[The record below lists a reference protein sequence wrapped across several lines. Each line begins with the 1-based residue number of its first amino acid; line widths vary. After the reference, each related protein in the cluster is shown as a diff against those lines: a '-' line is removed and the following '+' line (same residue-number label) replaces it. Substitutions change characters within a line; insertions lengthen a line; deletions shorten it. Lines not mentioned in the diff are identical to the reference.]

1 MSYVELHCHSGY
13 SFKEGASS
21 LEELTV
27 RAKDLGYPALA
38 LTDHDNL
45 CGAMEFSRIANSV
58 DLQPITGAE
67 VTLNDGSHLTLL
79 AETRRGYSNLCN
91 LITCSRMGQEGD
103 RLDPRLDP
111 LLLADH
117 AEGLLLLT
125 GCSKGP
131 VPSLIAEGRID
142 DAEAELGRYL
152 EWFGTESVFVELQR
166 NLVHGDTSRNRR
178 PWVSPGRLAQ
188 ASSPRTTS
196 TTTCRGAT
204 GSTTSWSPSGTTRPS
219 KRPTASGAPTP
230 TST

>member
-67 VTLNDGSHLTLL
+67 VTLTDGSHLTLL

-91 LITCSRMGQEGD
+91 LITYSRMGQEGG

-117 AEGLLLLT
+117 AEGLVLLT
-125 GCSKGP
+125 GCSKGS
-131 VPSLIAEGRID
+131 VPGLIAAGRID
-142 DAEAELGRYL
+142 DAEAELRTYL
-152 EWFGTESVFVELQR
+152 EWFGTDSVFVELQR

-178 PWVSPGRLAQ
+178 LLGLARTLGVSVV
-188 ASSPRTTS
+188 
-196 TTTCRGAT
+196 TTCRGAT

-219 KRPTASGAPTP
+219 KKPTASGAPTA
-230 TST
+230 TSI